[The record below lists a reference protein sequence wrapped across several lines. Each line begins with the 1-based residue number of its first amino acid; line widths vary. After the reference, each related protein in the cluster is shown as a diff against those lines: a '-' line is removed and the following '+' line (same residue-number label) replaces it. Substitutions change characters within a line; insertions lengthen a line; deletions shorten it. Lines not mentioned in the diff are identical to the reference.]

1 MSQAKVFITYAIP
14 EKGIKLLT
22 EKFEVDVYE
31 GDEFLSKSEMIER
44 AKDADAIVTQL
55 RDPIDSEFIE
65 SLQKA
70 KIIANYA
77 VGYNNIDV
85 QAATRKGIFV
95 TNTPGVLT
103 EATADIAFALLLSV
117 ARKIVEADKFVREG
131 KFTGWKPKLFL
142 GYDLFGKTLGIIGM
156 GRIGQAVARRALG
169 FGMNV
174 VYYNRNRLPA
184 DIEQRYNARYVDLD
198 TLIATSDYIS
208 IHTPLT
214 KETYHLI
221 NEERINRMKPNAIII
236 NTARG
241 PVIDELALYKAL
253 KDGKIAGAGFDVYEN
268 EPLLT
273 PGLEKLDNVVL
284 LPHIGSATYET
295 RDKMS
300 EMVAI
305 NIIEVLEGRIPP
317 NLVPE
322 QAAIYLKKST
332 THD

>member
-1 MSQAKVFITYAIP
+1 MEAMKVFVTYAIP
-14 EKGIKLLT
+14 EKGIKLLK
-22 EKFEVDVYE
+22 EKFDVDVYTGE
-31 GDEFLSKSEMIER
+31 EFLPKAKMMER

-55 RDPIDSEFIE
+55 RDPIDREFIT

-85 QAATRKGIFV
+85 QAASERRIYV

-103 EATADIAFALLLSV
+103 EATADIAFALILAV
-117 ARKIVEADKFVREG
+117 ARRLVESDRFVREG
-131 KFTGWKPKLFL
+131 KFIGWKPKLFL
-142 GYDLFGKTLGIIGM
+142 GYDLYGKTLGIVGM
-156 GRIGQAVARRALG
+156 GRIGQAVARRAVG
-169 FGMNV
+169 FGMKI
-174 VYYNRNRLPA
+174 VYYNRKRLPEE
-184 DIEQRYNARYVDLD
+184 IEKEYNAQYVDLD
-198 TLIATSDYIS
+198 TLIQISDYIS

-214 KETYHLI
+214 NETYHLI
-221 NEERINRMKPNAIII
+221 NAERIAKMKENAILI

-241 PVIDELALYKAL
+241 PVVDEKALYEAL
-253 KDGKIAGAGFDVYEN
+253 RERRIAGAGFDVYEN
-268 EPLLT
+268 EPQLT
-273 PGLEKLDNVVL
+273 PGLENLDNVVL

-305 NIIEVLEGRIPP
+305 NVIQALEGKTPQ

-322 QAAIYLKKST
+322 QKEIF
-332 THD
+332 

>member
-1 MSQAKVFITYAIP
+1 MKVFVTYAIP
-14 EKGIKLLT
+14 EKGIELLK
-22 EKFEVDVYE
+22 EKFDVDVYTGE
-31 GDEFLSKSEMIER
+31 KFLTKSELIER
-44 AKDADAIVTQL
+44 AKYAEAIITQL
-55 RDPIDSEFIE
+55 RDPIDREFIS

-85 QAATRKGIFV
+85 QAASERRIYV

-103 EATADIAFALLLSV
+103 EATADIAFALILSV
-117 ARKIVEADKFVREG
+117 ARRIVESDKFVREG
-131 KFTGWKPKLFL
+131 KFIGWKPKLFL
-142 GYDLFGKTLGIIGM
+142 GYDLYGKTLGIVGM

-169 FGMNV
+169 FGMKI
-174 VYYNRNRLPA
+174 VYYNRKRLPEE
-184 DIEQRYNARYVDLD
+184 IEKEYNAQYVDLD
-198 TLIATSDYIS
+198 TLIKFSDYIS

-214 KETYHLI
+214 NETYHLI
-221 NEERINRMKPNAIII
+221 NAERIAKMKPNAILI

-241 PVIDELALYKAL
+241 PVVDEKALYEAL
-253 KDGKIAGAGFDVYEN
+253 RERRIAGAGFDVYEN
-268 EPLLT
+268 EPQLT

-305 NIIEVLEGRIPP
+305 NVIQALEGKTPQNI
-317 NLVPE
+317 VPE
-322 QAAIYLKKST
+322 QKEIF
-332 THD
+332 

>member
-1 MSQAKVFITYAIP
+1 MSTAKVFITYAIP
-14 EKGIKLLT
+14 EKGINLLK
-22 EKFEVDVYE
+22 EKFYVDVYDGE
-31 GDEFLSKSEMIER
+31 DFLTKSELIR
-44 AKDADAIVTQL
+44 RSKDADAIVTQL
-55 RDPIDSEFIE
+55 RDPVDNEFIE

-85 QAATRKGIFV
+85 QAATQKGIFV

-103 EATADIAFALLLSV
+103 EATADIAFALLLTV
-117 ARKIVEADKFVREG
+117 ARRIVESDKFVREG

-174 VYYNRNRLPA
+174 VYYNRRRLPV
-184 DIEQRYNARYVDLD
+184 DIEEKYNARYVDLD
-198 TLIATSDYIS
+198 TLIAISDYIS
-208 IHTPLT
+208 IHTPFT

-221 NEERINRMKPNAIII
+221 SEERIKRMKPNAIII

-241 PVIDELALYKAL
+241 PVIDEVALYQAL
-253 KDGKIAGAGFDVYEN
+253 KNGKIAGAGFDVYEN

-305 NIIEVLEGRIPP
+305 NVIEALEGRIPP

-322 QAAIYLKKST
+322 QAAIYSRR
-332 THD
+332 